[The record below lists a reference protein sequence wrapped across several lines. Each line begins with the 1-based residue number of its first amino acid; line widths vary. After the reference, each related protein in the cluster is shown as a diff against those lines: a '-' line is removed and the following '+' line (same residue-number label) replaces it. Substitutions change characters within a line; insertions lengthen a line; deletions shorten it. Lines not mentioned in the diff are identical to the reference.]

1 MVTGRRMLGSVDPVS
16 PKGKG
21 MHSLETYRLAVIALA
36 AIAFGI
42 WLLVK
47 GGDWTVDNAVAVA
60 ERSGLSKLFIAATII
75 AFGTSAPELFASIN
89 ANISG
94 FPGISVGNVLGS
106 NIANVIMVVAVSAM
120 IAPVVFN
127 REDVRVDTL
136 VMLAATAAMVG
147 AVLADLLPRW
157 GGIAMVMALVGYI
170 FYQHDASKL
179 DPTEVEEHDAGGSAP
194 GLMLLAG
201 IVTLVIG
208 SEILVQGAV
217 AGGVA
222 LAVPE
227 AVIGTTLIAFG
238 TSLPE
243 LTACLAAARKGQNE
257 VIIGGIVGS
266 NIFNI
271 FSVMAISAIAKPL
284 VFEPRFAAFDM
295 PIVVGV
301 TLVFAVF
308 LLFFGRIGRIAG
320 GAMAMGYLAF
330 LVAQYTVFGSALPAI
345 H

>member
-1 MVTGRRMLGSVDPVS
+1 
-16 PKGKG
+16 
-21 MHSLETYRLAVIALA
+21 MHSLETYQLGVIALG

-47 GGDWTVDNAVAVA
+47 GGDWTVDNAVVVA
-60 ERSGLSKLFIAATII
+60 ERSGLSRLFIAATII
-75 AFGTSAPELFASIN
+75 AFGTSAPELFTSIN

-127 REDVRVDTL
+127 RKEVRVDTL

-147 AVLADLLPRW
+147 AILADLLPRW
-157 GGIAMVMALVGYI
+157 GGIAMVIALVGYI

-179 DPTEVEEHDAGGSAP
+179 DLSEVEEHEAGGGSTP

-222 LAVPE
+222 LNVPE
-227 AVIGTTLIAFG
+227 SVIGMTLIAFG

-243 LTACLAAARKGQNE
+243 LTTCLAAARKGQSE

-320 GAMAMGYLAF
+320 GAMAVGYLAF